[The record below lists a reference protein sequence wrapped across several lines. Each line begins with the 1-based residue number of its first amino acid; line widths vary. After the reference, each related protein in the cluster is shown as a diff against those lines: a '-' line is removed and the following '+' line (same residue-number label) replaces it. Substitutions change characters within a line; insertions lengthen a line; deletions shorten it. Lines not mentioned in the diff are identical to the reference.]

1 MAEHVSHRRL
11 TGTVWAWACLAAGV
25 CCGVQGGTDQP
36 EAPAAE
42 RYRIE
47 REESGQ
53 ARLNGQE
60 VAYLRRIPNR
70 TQMTVRIAPLDAA
83 AGGGEARWGLAVE
96 DFSRSQK
103 RPAGEETLRFD
114 RSRYDHRLGGRAER
128 MLEGAA
134 SPAAAEELKR
144 LTGEPWYVWTAQG
157 GTIAQLEVTAHG
169 LAWPLADH
177 LALGREWLMLAP
189 NFPPGAETGTA
200 FERVVV
206 LPYPVPVSPALTTVL
221 QCRATGLD
229 REGGRGIVEV
239 VFSGQLQTRQA
250 KGFAWGGIRLADVQI
265 QGLLSG
271 RVRLTGAP
279 HRLLDASVDLQT
291 RLETLRG
298 QDSFAG
304 EWKLKSSWKPARE

>member
-1 MAEHVSHRRL
+1 MRRRL
-11 TGTVWAWACLAAGV
+11 TRVVGACLAA
-25 CCGVQGGTDQP
+25 CICGGLHAGAALP
-36 EAPAAE
+36 ETPIVE

-60 VAYLRRIPNR
+60 VEYLRRIPNR
-70 TQMTVRIAPLDAA
+70 TQLTIRIAPLEEGSGAA
-83 AGGGEARWGLAVE
+83 VARWGLQVE

-103 RPAGEETLRFD
+103 RPSGEETLRFD
-114 RSRYDHRLGGRAER
+114 RARYDHRLGGRAER
-128 MLEGAA
+128 ILEGAA
-134 SPAAAEELKR
+134 SAAAAAELKR
-144 LTGEPWYVWTAQG
+144 LTGSAWYVWSAEG
-157 GTIAQLEVTAHG
+157 GTISQLEVAAQG

-177 LALGREWLMLAP
+177 LALGREWAMLAP
-189 NFPPGAETGTA
+189 ALPPGVENGTA

-206 LPYPVPVSPALTTVL
+206 LPYPVPVSPVLTTVL

-229 REGGRGIVEV
+229 REEGRGIVEV
-239 VFSGQLQTRQA
+239 TFSGQLQSRQA
-250 KGFAWGGIRLADVQI
+250 KGFSWGGIRLADVQI

-271 RVRLTGAP
+271 RLRLAGSP
-279 HRLLDASVDLQT
+279 KRLLDASVELQT

-298 QDSFAG
+298 QDSFAS